1 MGGVRVD
8 ENGRTSVPG
17 LWACGEVA
25 ATGLH
30 GANRLGSNS
39 LLEAVAWARYVAADI
54 KGQVSCQGARLVS
67 SRERHEPFGGAR
79 LPAGPGSYT
88 QIRRLMDKAVG
99 VVRDEAALKSALVRL
114 DGLSARNET
123 ISPSASIALVGLL
136 IAAAAFLRTES
147 RGAHFRRD
155 YPRTPAAWQRH
166 SDLTL
171 DDARALAA
179 SLQTEQAEL
188 VSA

>member
-1 MGGVRVD
+1 
-8 ENGRTSVPG
+8 VPG

-30 GANRLGSNS
+30 GANRLASNS
-39 LLEAVAWARYVAADI
+39 LLEAVAWGALRR
-54 KGQVSCQGARLVS
+54 GGHQRQVSCQGARLVS

-114 DGLSARNET
+114 DGLAMLDEA
-123 ISPSASIALVGLL
+123 IWPSASIALVGLL
-136 IAAAAFLRTES
+136 IAAAALLRTES
-147 RGAHFRRD
+147 RGTHFRRD
-155 YPRTPAAWQRH
+155 YPRPAPGWRRH
-166 SDLTL
+166 TDLTL

-179 SLQTEQAEL
+179 SLRTEQAEL
-188 VSA
+188 VGA

>member
-30 GANRLGSNS
+30 GANRLASNS

-54 KGQVSCQGARLVS
+54 LGQASRPGARLVS
-67 SRERHEPFGGAR
+67 PRDGNGRFTGAR

-114 DGLSARNET
+114 DGLATLDEA
-123 ISPSASIALVGLL
+123 IWPSASIALVGLL
-136 IAAAAFLRTES
+136 IAAAALVRTES

-155 YPRTPAAWQRH
+155 YPRAAPGWQWH
-166 SDLTL
+166 TDLTL
-171 DDARALAA
+171 DDARTLAA
-179 SLQTEQAEL
+179 SLRTAPAEL
-188 VSA
+188 VGA